1 MDERGQ
7 YQCTCSALREQL
19 RYLSDVANI
28 GWRMVMLTRRWYSIV
43 LALSNLWLLENK
55 IWGFCGDLRSLSCVS
70 ILAVWDMIELLSLA
84 VSASLVF
91 GVRLTTS
98 LHPYAAMSVRD

>member
-1 MDERGQ
+1 MG
-7 YQCTCSALREQL
+7 
-19 RYLSDVANI
+19 
-28 GWRMVMLTRRWYSIV
+28 MLTRRRRNIV
-43 LALSNLWLLENK
+43 LALPNLWLLENK
-55 IWGFCGDLRSLSCVS
+55 IWGCCGGLGSLSCVS
-70 ILAVWDMIELLSLA
+70 VLVVWDMIELLSLA